1 MTAEHDPV
9 ATGSAAI
16 PSDFDPT
23 EPACVRDPHTMY
35 RRLRTECP
43 VAHSDAYGGFW
54 TLARLA
60 DIERVVTSPDDFS
73 SQFGIIVPR
82 NPASGRRPP
91 MHYDPPEHTAFRK
104 AINPSF
110 RKDRLARLEP
120 GLRAA
125 AAEVVAAAV
134 QRGEVDAFTE
144 LASPLCARSVM
155 ALLNVPDH
163 LAAPLAEHGAA
174 FEHAQFAFD
183 GEAVE
188 RENQILYGLARELV
202 AHRHVHPLD
211 PDEDIVSGLLAGAVD
226 GVPIDDET
234 VAGSFRQIL
243 IAGHGAPALVM
254 ASAIAHL
261 ADHPDLQD
269 QLRAQP
275 HLIPDAVE
283 ELLRLYTP
291 NQGFARTV
299 MRDVTVG
306 DRTIPEGDVVT
317 IPYTSANRDEAV
329 FDRPDDV
336 VLGRTERHVAFG
348 FGVHVCPGSHIG
360 RVQTRMVL
368 DELLAAS
375 TGFEVTAEP
384 TYAPFPV
391 YGPVHLPLRI
401 HR

>member
-1 MTAEHDPV
+1 MTAEQHG
-9 ATGSAAI
+9 TE
-16 PSDFDPT
+16 SDFDPT
-23 EPACVRDPHTMY
+23 TPECVRDPHAMY
-35 RRLRTECP
+35 RQLRAECP

-54 TLARLA
+54 TLARWA
-60 DIERVVTSPDDFS
+60 DIERVVTTPEDFS
-73 SQFGIIVPR
+73 SQYGIIVPR

-104 AINPSF
+104 AINPAF

-125 AAEVVAAAV
+125 ATELVAEVV
-134 QRGEVDAFTE
+134 EVGDCDAFID

-155 ALLNVPDH
+155 ALLNVPEH
-163 LAAPLAEHGAA
+163 LAEPLAVHGAS
-174 FEHAQFAFD
+174 FEHAQFRFD
-183 GEAVE
+183 AETVEA
-188 RENQILYGLARELV
+188 ENLILYDLARQLV
-202 AHRHVHPLD
+202 AHRHAHPLD
-211 PDEDIVSGLLAGAVD
+211 PDEDILSGLLAGAVD
-226 GVPIDDET
+226 GEPIDDELA
-234 VAGSFRQIL
+234 AGSFRQIL

-261 ADHPDLQD
+261 AGDPELQD
-269 QLRAQP
+269 RLRAEP
-275 HLIPDAVE
+275 ALIPDAVE
-283 ELLRLYTP
+283 EMLRLYTP
-291 NQGFARTV
+291 NQGFARTT
-299 MRDVTVG
+299 MREVTFG
-306 DRTIPEGDVVT
+306 DRTIPKGDVLT

-336 VLGRTERHVAFG
+336 VLDRTERHVAFG

-360 RVQTRMVL
+360 RVQTRMVIE
-368 DELLAAS
+368 ELLAAS

-391 YGPVHLPLRI
+391 YGPMHLPLRI